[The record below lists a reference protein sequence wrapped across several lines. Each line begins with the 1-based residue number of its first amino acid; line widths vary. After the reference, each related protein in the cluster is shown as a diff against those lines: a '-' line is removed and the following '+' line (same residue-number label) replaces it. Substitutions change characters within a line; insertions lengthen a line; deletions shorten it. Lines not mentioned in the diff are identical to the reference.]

1 MTARARRGDLAAL
14 EARRVVAERLRDVR
28 EARLASGV
36 TVDAAARAA
45 GMSSSQWSRLERD
58 ELDAP
63 SVEQLF
69 RAASVVG
76 LRPSL
81 GLYPGGSPI
90 RDAAQL
96 ALLRRFESLLGAP
109 LRMRREVP
117 LPIQG
122 DMRAWDA
129 MVEGDAGPFF
139 TEAETRIR
147 DAQAVERR
155 LRLKLRDDPRSDTL
169 LLVVARTS
177 YHRMLLREHREAF
190 RDLLPL
196 DGASILGAIRAGRRP
211 PGSGLVL
218 V

>member
-1 MTARARRGDLAAL
+1 
-14 EARRVVAERLRDVR
+14 
-28 EARLASGV
+28 
-36 TVDAAARAA
+36 
-45 GMSSSQWSRLERD
+45 
-58 ELDAP
+58 
-63 SVEQLF
+63 
-69 RAASVVG
+69 VVG

-177 YHRMLLREHREAF
+177 YHRMLLREHREVF

>member
-1 MTARARRGDLAAL
+1 VA
-14 EARRVVAERLRDVR
+14 AERLRDIR
-28 EARLASGV
+28 EARLAAGV
-36 TVDAAARAA
+36 TVEAAARVA

-58 ELDAP
+58 ELAAP
-63 SVEQLF
+63 SLEQLF

-81 GLYPGGSPI
+81 GLYPVGSPI

-96 ALLRRFESLLGAP
+96 ALLSRFESLLAAP
-109 LRMRREVP
+109 LHMRREVP

-122 DMRAWDA
+122 DLRAWDG
-129 MVEGDAGPFF
+129 MVEGDGGPFF
-139 TEAETRIR
+139 TEGETRIR

-155 LRLKLRDDPRSDTL
+155 LRLKIRDDPRSDTL
-169 LLVVARTS
+169 VLVVARTT
-177 YHRMLLREHREAF
+177 YHRALLREHREVF

-196 DGASILGAIRAGRRP
+196 DGAAILRAIRAGRRP
-211 PGSGLVL
+211 PASGIVL